1 MMQLNFNIESVFAVL
16 QGNGYVRMITD
27 KNGELLLPSG
37 AETSFPSVQIRS
49 IPYKSVLKER
59 IRLSC

>member
-1 MMQLNFNIESVFAVL
+1 MMQLNFNIEPVFAVL
-16 QGNGYVRMITD
+16 QRNGYVRMITD
-27 KNGELLLPSG
+27 KNGEFLPVSM
-37 AETSFPSVQIRS
+37 AETSFPSVQIRT

>member
-1 MMQLNFNIESVFAVL
+1 MMKFNFNIESVFAVL
-16 QGNGYVRMITD
+16 QRNGYVRMCTD

>member
-1 MMQLNFNIESVFAVL
+1 MMKFNFNIESVFAVL
-16 QGNGYVRMITD
+16 QRNGYVRMSTD
-27 KNGELLLPSG
+27 KNGEFLPVSK

-59 IRLSC
+59 IRSSC

>member
-1 MMQLNFNIESVFAVL
+1 MKFNFNIESVFAVL
-16 QGNGYVRMITD
+16 QRNGYVRMRTD
-27 KNGELLLPSG
+27 KNGELFLTFK
-37 AETSFPSVQIRS
+37 AKTSFPSVQIRT

>member
-1 MMQLNFNIESVFAVL
+1 MMKIHFNIESVFAVL
-16 QGNGYVRMITD
+16 ERNGYVRMSTD
-27 KNGELLLPSG
+27 KHGELLLSSR

>member
-1 MMQLNFNIESVFAVL
+1 MMKFNFNIESVFAMV
-16 QGNGYVRMITD
+16 QRNGYVRMITD
-27 KNGELLLPSG
+27 KNGGMLRLSG
-37 AETSFPSVQIRS
+37 ADITFPSVQIRT

>member
-27 KNGELLLPSG
+27 KNGELLLDSK
-37 AETSFPSVQIRS
+37 AEISFPSVQIRS
-49 IPYKSVLKER
+49 IPYKSVPKER

>member
-1 MMQLNFNIESVFAVL
+1 MMKFNFNIESVFAVL

-37 AETSFPSVQIRS
+37 ADITFPSVQIRT

-59 IRLSC
+59 IRSSC

>member
-1 MMQLNFNIESVFAVL
+1 MIQLNFNIESVFAVL
-16 QGNGYVRMITD
+16 QRNGYVRMITD
-27 KNGELLLPSG
+27 KNGEFLPVSM
-37 AETSFPSVQIRS
+37 AETSFPSVQIRT

>member
-1 MMQLNFNIESVFAVL
+1 MRQLNFNIESVFAVL

-37 AETSFPSVQIRS
+37 AETSFPSVQIRT

-59 IRLSC
+59 IRSSC

>member
-16 QGNGYVRMITD
+16 QGNGYVRMRTD
-27 KNGELLLPSG
+27 KYGELLLSSR
-37 AETSFPSVQIRS
+37 AETLFPSVQIRT

-59 IRLSC
+59 IRSSC